1 MGVTEGP
8 ACSYKKYKMT
18 GTAILKSMIPLK
30 VQTPLPSYRTGTVS
44 AGGTHQ
50 GKKKKKENLTT
61 HPLKLVHQ
69 SPKGIITEKSFNT
82 YVCTFND
89 LVFLFSRLVRS
100 CAIDIGLALILSL
113 RLLSLESPV

>member
-1 MGVTEGP
+1 
-8 ACSYKKYKMT
+8 MT

-69 SPKGIITEKSFNT
+69 SPKGIITEKSLTHT
-82 YVCTFND
+82 YVPSMIWYFY
-89 LVFLFSRLVRS
+89 FQGSFVRVHLT
-100 CAIDIGLALILSL
+100 LA
-113 RLLSLESPV
+113 

>member
-50 GKKKKKENLTT
+50 GKKEKR
-61 HPLKLVHQ
+61 KLNNT
-69 SPKGIITEKSFNT
+69 SIETSAPKPERDHHRKIINT

-100 CAIDIGLALILSL
+100 CAFDIGLALILSL